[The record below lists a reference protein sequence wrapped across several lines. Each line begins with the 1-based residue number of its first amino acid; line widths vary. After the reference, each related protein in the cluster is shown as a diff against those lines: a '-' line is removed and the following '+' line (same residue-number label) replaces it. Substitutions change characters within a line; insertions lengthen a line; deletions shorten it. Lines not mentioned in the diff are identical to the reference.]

1 VLVREANETIGGGT
15 RTAELTLPGFRHDV
29 CSAIH
34 PLGFASPFFRS
45 LPLEVDWVHPP
56 APLAHPF
63 EDGDAIVVRRSVED
77 TAAALGADG
86 AAYRRLLEPFAHGWE
101 HVSADILRPLVAVPR
116 HPLALARF
124 GIEALQPARRVVE
137 RRFANDRT
145 RALVAGASAHSF
157 LPLERLASASFGLT
171 LLATAH
177 AVGWPF
183 PRGGSQ
189 AIADALASHL
199 TSLGG
204 EIETGARVDSLRELP
219 RARVVL
225 CDVVPRVLL
234 RIADGLL
241 PHRYRRRLERWRYG
255 PGVVKVDYALDGPVP
270 WRAEGVADAAT
281 VHLGASLEEIA
292 ASESAPFRGEVAE
305 RPFVLL
311 AQQTLFD
318 ATRAPDGKH
327 TVWAYCHV
335 PNGWTQDVS
344 DRIDA
349 QIERFAP
356 GFRERVLARAVMRP
370 ADLERHNANLVGG
383 DIAAGV
389 TDLRQLFT
397 RPTWRAYSTP
407 VRGLYIC
414 SAATPPGVGVHG
426 MCGYL
431 AAQRALAEVLRD

>member
-34 PLGFASPFFRS
+34 PLGAASPFFRS
-45 LPLEVDWVHPP
+45 LPLAVDWVHPP

-63 EDGDAIVVRRSVED
+63 EDGDAIVVRRSIED
-77 TAAALGADG
+77 TAAGLGGDG
-86 AAYRRLLEPFAHGWE
+86 DAYRRLLQPVARAWE
-101 HVSADILRPLVAVPR
+101 DISGDILRPLVAVPR

-124 GIEALQPARRVVE
+124 GLQALQPARRLVE
-137 RRFANDRT
+137 ARFDTDRT
-145 RALVAGASAHSF
+145 RALLAGACAHSF

-189 AIADALASHL
+189 AIADALASRL

-204 EIETGARVDSLRELP
+204 QIETNARVDSLRELP

-225 CDVVPRVLL
+225 CDVTPRVLL
-234 RIADGLL
+234 RITDGLL
-241 PHRYRRRLERWRYG
+241 PERYRRRLERWRYG
-255 PGVVKVDYALDGPVP
+255 PGVVKVDYAIDGPVP

-292 ASESAPFRGEVAE
+292 ASERAPFRGEVAE

-311 AQQTLFD
+311 AQQSLFD
-318 ATRAPDGKH
+318 ATRAPDGTH

-335 PNGWTQDVS
+335 PNGWTDDVS

-356 GFRERVLARAVMRP
+356 GFRERVLARSVRLP
-370 ADLERHNANLVGG
+370 GDVERDNESMAGG
-383 DIAAGV
+383 DISGGANV
-389 TDLRQLFT
+389 LPQLLA
-397 RPTWRAYSTP
+397 RPRTFAPYSTP
-407 VRGLYIC
+407 VPWLYLC
-414 SAATPPGVGVHG
+414 SSSTPPGGGVHG
-426 MCGYL
+426 LCGYL
-431 AAQRALAEVLRD
+431 AARAALRSL